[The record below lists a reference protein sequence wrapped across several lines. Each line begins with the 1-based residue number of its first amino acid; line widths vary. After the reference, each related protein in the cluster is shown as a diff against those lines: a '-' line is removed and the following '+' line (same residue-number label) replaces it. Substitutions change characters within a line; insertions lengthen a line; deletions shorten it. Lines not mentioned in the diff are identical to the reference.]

1 MDVVERSLLLLSLEG
16 MAEFVEALILSMEN
30 FGAKV
35 ALIVND
41 LTSQGLG
48 HLNPFILKKN
58 LCCPTC
64 LAYQLL
70 VCFHCLFV
78 QIFL

>member
-35 ALIVND
+35 ALIVDD
-41 LTSQGLG
+41 LSSQGLG
-48 HLNPFILKKN
+48 HLNSFILK
-58 LCCPTC
+58 
-64 LAYQLL
+64 
-70 VCFHCLFV
+70 
-78 QIFL
+78 